1 MMAWS
6 QNFAY
11 PWLGMQLHMVFAMMC
26 FLGVVLFLI
35 WAFRVLDKKK
45 MFSWAVWLLVIGVL
59 GTLLTAEL
67 GGRGF
72 EKAGKEWGTRCGV
85 TQTTQPVAPAPA
97 K

>member
-1 MMAWS
+1 MAWQ

-11 PWLGMQLHMVFAMMC
+11 PWFGMHVHAVFC
-26 FLGVVLFLI
+26 LFTFLGVVLFLI

-45 MFSWAVWLLVIGVL
+45 MFTWAISLLVIGLV
-59 GTLLTAEL
+59 GGLLTAEL

-72 EKAGKEWGTRCGV
+72 EKMREGWEKKGPAA
-85 TQTTQPVAPAPA
+85 QTTPVAPAPA